1 MAQSIPNSWNDTQH
15 QQQKPQYKSE
25 SSEQLDKLLAGL
37 DQLSGTLPDL
47 NNTLITHSQQQQH
60 VSRKFPVDPAQGLT
74 WTGSK
79 NISAS
84 AGSITDRNCVN
95 LSRVRGVSESRLV
108 DKMRSYEE
116 DLDYALEKDMVI
128 KGPERK
134 LLVNTDNYSEMY
146 SDKASNMENFTNPG

>member
-1 MAQSIPNSWNDTQH
+1 MKIGLETLNPSTENAKNPVSIADS
-15 QQQKPQYKSE
+15 
-25 SSEQLDKLLAGL
+25 
-37 DQLSGTLPDL
+37 
-47 NNTLITHSQQQQH
+47 
-60 VSRKFPVDPAQGLT
+60 QGLT

-95 LSRVRGVSESRLV
+95 VSRVRGVSESRLV

-146 SDKASNMENFTNPG
+146 SDKASNMENFTNAGPQPYHTRYDSKPFSYIR